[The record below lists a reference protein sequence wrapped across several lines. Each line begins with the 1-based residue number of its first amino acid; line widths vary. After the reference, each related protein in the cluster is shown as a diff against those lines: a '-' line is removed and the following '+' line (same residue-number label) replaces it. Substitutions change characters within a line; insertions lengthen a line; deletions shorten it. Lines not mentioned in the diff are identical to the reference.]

1 MTHWWMLYNLPIQLS
16 NFPVLTIIYAKPFP
30 TYITQKSK
38 ELAVQVQVLG
48 SLTWQAF
55 LRKRSG
61 GFN

>member
-1 MTHWWMLYNLPIQLS
+1 MTHWCMLYNLPIQLP

-38 ELAVQVQVLG
+38 ELAIQVQVLG

-55 LRKRSG
+55 L
-61 GFN
+61 